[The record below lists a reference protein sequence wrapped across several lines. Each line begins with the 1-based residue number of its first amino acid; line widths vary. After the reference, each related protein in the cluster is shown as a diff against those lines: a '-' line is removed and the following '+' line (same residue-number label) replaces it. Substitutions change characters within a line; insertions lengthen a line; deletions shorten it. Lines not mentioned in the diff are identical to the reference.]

1 MQQINEQKPST
12 ANKKIRQKPNFFK
25 TPLYIRKA
33 VPYLVDLVSDEVDSA
48 TKGHVMSISLLLKF
62 SFQ

>member
-25 TPLYIRKA
+25 TPLYIRKP
-33 VPYLVDLVSDEVDSA
+33 VPYLVDLLPDEDNKHQKA
-48 TKGHVMSISLLLKF
+48 MLCRFRYCQG
-62 SFQ
+62 